1 VLVSRAL
8 DVEAPDLAR
17 SVATLRELVAGMD
30 ALRAVLL
37 LDRGEGLEPAV
48 VDCAADGSAEV
59 EEYGEARAL
68 DPSAWAGV
76 APLEL
81 PHLAAPPEL
90 NVDLAQ
96 GTVMTPLGIL
106 DGTART
112 VRAAA
117 ELFPGQSVLTV
128 GFATSEPAAPLFLA
142 VRRGEPLVV
151 SLGEAEYEMPADW
164 PA

>member
-1 VLVSRAL
+1 MASEV
-8 DVEAPDLAR
+8 PDTAR
-17 SVATLRELVAGMD
+17 TVATLHTLLAGMD

-37 LDRGEGLEPAV
+37 LDRGEGFEPAV

-59 EEYGEARAL
+59 EEFGEARAL
-68 DPSAWAGV
+68 GPADWLDA
-76 APLEL
+76 APLDL
-81 PHLAAPPEL
+81 PPLAAPPEL
-90 NVDLAQ
+90 IVDLGE

-117 ELFPGQSVLTV
+117 ELFPGGSVLTV
-128 GFATSEPAAPLFLA
+128 GFATTESEVPLFIA
-142 VRRGEPLVV
+142 ARRGEPLVV

-164 PA
+164 PAPG